1 MTCIIIEQQKN
12 MQDFDVNQRKIDE
25 SKVEEEQLFN
35 PFIHK
40 IGYSDNWEC
49 EKRILKGDIYFM
61 KQYTCI
67 KN

>member
-35 PFIHK
+35 PFIHR
-40 IGYSDNWEC
+40 IGLSNVSSNQSN
-49 EKRILKGDIYFM
+49 IF
-61 KQYTCI
+61 
-67 KN
+67 